1 MGHDGANPGGGRV
14 TPTLSLEH
22 VARPPSVGVD
32 GPPPMLVLLHGV
44 GSNERSMAR
53 LAPAFDSRLLVI
65 SARSPIVLGP
75 DSFAWFHVTFTE
87 QGPAINADEAAA
99 GWARVAQFVDEAVAA
114 YGADAE
120 RVFVGGFSQGAI
132 ISLATML
139 TAPEKIAGAI
149 AMSGRLLPEV
159 LPHAAAPERLH
170 GKPVLIVHG
179 TDDEKLGIHYARSA
193 RDKLSQFPIA
203 LDYHELP
210 MGHAVT
216 AETLAV
222 VTRWVS
228 ERLDAPVKV

>member
-1 MGHDGANPGGGRV
+1 M

-22 VARPPSVGVD
+22 VARAPAAARD

-53 LAPAFDSRLLVI
+53 LAPAFDPRLLVI
-65 SARSPIVLGP
+65 SARSPIELGP
-75 DSFAWFHVTFTE
+75 DSFAWFHVQFTP
-87 QGPAINADEAAA
+87 QGNVIDAAEAEA
-99 GWARVAQFVDEAVAA
+99 GWKRVAAFVDEAVAA
-114 YGADAE
+114 YGADPE
-120 RVFVGGFSQGAI
+120 RVFLGGFSQGAI
-132 ISLATML
+132 MSLAALL
-139 TAPEKIAGAI
+139 TAPEKLAGAI

-159 LPHAAAPERLH
+159 LPHAASPERLR

-193 RDKLSQFPIA
+193 RETLSQLPLA

-222 VTRWVS
+222 VTSWITA
-228 ERLDAPVKV
+228 RLDAVIAGRAS

>member
-1 MGHDGANPGGGRV
+1 M
-14 TPTLSLEH
+14 TPALALEH
-22 VARPPSVGVD
+22 VVRPPAVDVD
-32 GPPPMLVLLHGV
+32 GPAPMLVLLHGV

-53 LAPAFDSRLLVI
+53 LAPAFDPRLLVI

-75 DSFAWFHVTFTE
+75 ESFAWFHVTFTDK
-87 QGPAINADEAAA
+87 GPSIDADEAAA
-99 GWARVAQFVDEAVAA
+99 GWARVAQFVDEAVAQ

-132 ISLATML
+132 MSLAAML

-159 LPHAAAPERLH
+159 LPHAASPERLR

-193 RDKLSQFPIA
+193 RDRLSQFPIA

-210 MGHAVT
+210 MAHAVT
-216 AETLAV
+216 AESLAV
-222 VTRWVS
+222 VTAWIS
-228 ERLDAPVKV
+228 ARLDANVQV